1 MASALSSHPVTI
13 KEYLKFKA
21 PAGYRDELVY
31 GRIIVSPEPKP
42 LHFDIADNIYK
53 LLCSAVGKQF
63 KVAQRVNL
71 RFPALASMPSP
82 DVFVTSQEAWKKAR
96 ASSGYPDGTATILA
110 VEVLSPG
117 NRKKA
122 VESKVELYSEHG
134 IEAWVVN
141 PKTQEIKI
149 VRDKEI
155 RLLNLST
162 NKTLTLPSGLGGKA
176 VPLSRVFDLVS

>member
-1 MASALSSHPVTI
+1 MASALTSHPVTI

-31 GRIIVSPEPKP
+31 GRIIVSPEPKL
-42 LHFDIADNIYK
+42 LHFHIADNLYE
-53 LLCSAVGKQF
+53 LLKKAAGKNYRA
-63 KVAQRVNL
+63 AQRVNL
-71 RFPALASMPSP
+71 RFPQSRSMPSP
-82 DVFVTSQEAWKKAR
+82 DVFVIAR
-96 ASSGYPDGTATILA
+96 EEYNSAMKSSTYPDGTRVILV

-134 IEAWVVN
+134 IEACVVN

-162 NKTLTLPSGLGGKA
+162 NKTLTFPSVQGGKA

>member
-1 MASALSSHPVTI
+1 LSLDGVTI

-53 LLCSAVGKQF
+53 LLSSAAGIQF

-82 DVFVTSQEAWKKAR
+82 DVFVTSHEAWKKAR
-96 ASSGYPDGTATILA
+96 DASGYLDGTATILA

-122 VESKVELYSEHG
+122 VESKVKLYAEHG

-149 VRDKEI
+149 IRDQETL
-155 RLLNLST
+155 LLNPAL
-162 NKTLTLPSGLGGKA
+162 NKTLRLPGSLGGKA
-176 VPLSRVFDLVS
+176 VPLSRVFDLSR